1 MGEPAQHRTFFPP
14 CPAAPVRQ
22 TIAGFTPA
30 WRRVGS
36 WIRLG
41 QGQGCHNRPQ
51 HWRWAVPLLFL
62 FWGLTGCSFGQAA
75 PTRTPFPTWTPT
87 PVGQQQPAAQAAE
100 QATSVPTD
108 TPPPPPAAAPTDTPT
123 NVPPTPAPTD
133 TPADTPTP
141 EPTATPVDTPTPE
154 PTATP
159 AFAFMLEA
167 AEKFPTDS
175 LAANVVR
182 IYLYVYSPTTY
193 GLPGYT
199 LQVAHN
205 GVPLTVD
212 EVSTEGIPEQTRT
225 EPGPYTRFANMSVVF
240 VEPQAGRW
248 DIQLLDPTLA
258 PVGPPVAFEL
268 TADERT
274 RELYVRYRQQ

>member
-1 MGEPAQHRTFFPP
+1 MGEPAQHRTSSPP
-14 CPAAPVRQ
+14 CPAAPLGRSGPLWAAVRRG
-22 TIAGFTPA
+22 IGAM
-30 WRRVGS
+30 VG
-36 WIRLG
+36 LG
-41 QGQGCHNRPQ
+41 QGPVRHGTGPY
-51 HWRWAVPLLFL
+51 WRLTCFSLLL
-62 FWGLTGCSFGQAA
+62 LGLVAGCSFGQAA

-87 PVGQQQPAAQAAE
+87 PVGQQQQAAAPVAE
-100 QATSVPTD
+100 ATSAPTA
-108 TPPPPPAAAPTDTPT
+108 TPLPPPAAAPTDTPT
-123 NVPPTPAPTD
+123 SVPPTPAPTD
-133 TPADTPTP
+133 TPAETPTP

-154 PTATP
+154 PTAT
-159 AFAFMLEA
+159 AVFSFILEA

-182 IYLYVYSPTTY
+182 IYLYVYSPATY

-199 LQVAHN
+199 LQVTHN

-212 EVSTEGIPEQTRT
+212 EVSTGGVPEQTRV

-248 DIQLLDPTLA
+248 DIQLLDPALA
-258 PVGPPVAFEL
+258 PVGPPVTFEL

-274 RELYVRYRQQ
+274 RELYVRYRQ